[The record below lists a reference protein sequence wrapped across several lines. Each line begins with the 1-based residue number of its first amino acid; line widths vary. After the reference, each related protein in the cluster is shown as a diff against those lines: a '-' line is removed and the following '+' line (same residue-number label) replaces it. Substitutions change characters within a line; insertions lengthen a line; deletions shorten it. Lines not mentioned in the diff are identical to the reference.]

1 MRLFLGITFIYAA
14 VHKILDEAFL
24 QPDSPASFKAQ
35 ISAFSQISPVGE
47 YLSLIINNSVV
58 FGVIVILAELIIG
71 TLTLI
76 GRAKFLAAVGG
87 IVLSLSFWLVATWQ
101 VRPYF
106 YAADPAYLVMWIVY
120 AISVIPKKYSR

>member
-1 MRLFLGITFIYAA
+1 
-14 VHKILDEAFL
+14 L
-24 QPDSPASFKAQ
+24 QPDNPTSFKAQ

-58 FGVIVILAELIIG
+58 FGVIVILAELTIG

-120 AISVIPKKYSR
+120 AVSVIPKKYSR